1 MCNPLALAA
10 ASTGLQ
16 LMQKQDEADQI
27 TRAADVQ
34 QANINKATVQNYA
47 QLNRQGV
54 EEAQNQAVEQSKLTR
69 ELTSRVGT
77 GRAQAGAAGLFGTSV
92 NAMLLDLAGKGLDAK
107 ATSETNY
114 ARGVAARNDQA
125 IELEQNATGQ
135 LSSVKRASGVG
146 MMDVVGAG
154 LKIGS
159 TYYSEQAADRR
170 AAMSN
175 RPGTLA
181 EQRAASLA
189 RMGSKPGGIQ

>member
-1 MCNPLALAA
+1 MCNPVLMVA

-27 TRAADVQ
+27 NRAADVQ
-34 QANINKATVQNYA
+34 QANINKTTVQNYA

-54 EEAQNQAVEQSKLTR
+54 EEAQNQAVEQAKLTR
-69 ELTSRVGT
+69 EMTARVGT
-77 GRAQAGAAGLFGTSV
+77 GRAQAGAAGIFGTSV

-125 IELEQNATGQ
+125 IELQQNATGQ
-135 LSSVKRASGVG
+135 LSNVRRASGVG

-189 RMGSKPGGIQ
+189 RMGSKP